1 MTTSIYTT
9 SHFNAFKE
17 NFEKIAEEVIM
28 SGGDMKKFPELKD
41 EYAPFIGYA
50 MQGVE
55 GIAKDPSLC
64 GADRELTPEGEKR
77 LHAIMQDVALIMT
90 RCEARK
96 AGIAM
101 TFEEF
106 LKNEDAKA
114 FFCQTVQ
121 RLAPELDAEDAK
133 PWEDNLH
140 RVCLERRWNDFGSV
154 EENARRYAEDMKAF
168 KQHAKS
174 VRP

>member
-1 MTTSIYTT
+1 MTTIYTT
-9 SHFNAFKE
+9 NHFNAFKE

-121 RLAPELDAEDAK
+121 HVAPELDAEDAK
-133 PWEDNLH
+133 PWEDSLSSM
-140 RVCLERRWNDFGSV
+140 CLERRWDEYAPV
-154 EENARRYAEDMKAF
+154 EENIIRYVEDMKEIE
-168 KQHAKS
+168 QRAKA
-174 VRP
+174 VRA

>member
-9 SHFNAFKE
+9 SHFNAFKA
-17 NFEKIAEEVIM
+17 NFDKIAEEIIM
-28 SGGDMKKFPELKD
+28 SGGDMQKYPELRDYKYSVD
-41 EYAPFIGYA
+41 DA
-50 MQGVE
+50 MMDVE
-55 GIAKDPSLC
+55 EVSTNPSLC
-64 GADRELTPEGEKR
+64 GPDRELTPEGEKQ
-77 LHAIMQDVALIMT
+77 LYAIIHKVAELMT
-90 RCEARK
+90 VCEERK

-133 PWEDNLH
+133 PWEDTLH